1 MGGQS
6 KKWGAWS
13 SVGLRKRIPAIESR
27 SSFEMG
33 LIFDIHINLIMP
45 TTPPLPSPPPCF
57 SFAKVGNPAGEQV
70 GRWGGVLSVN
80 EGHGVQQTPGGWLGG
95 SAAQLEVCW
104 RLKSGSQREV
114 LAEDSK
120 HQAEGTMR
128 RRTDSGGDHR

>member
-1 MGGQS
+1 M
-6 KKWGAWS
+6 
-13 SVGLRKRIPAIESR
+13 
-27 SSFEMG
+27 
-33 LIFDIHINLIMP
+33 
-45 TTPPLPSPPPCF
+45 
-57 SFAKVGNPAGEQV
+57 
-70 GRWGGVLSVN
+70 
-80 EGHGVQQTPGGWLGG
+80 QQTLGGWLGG

>member
-70 GRWGGVLSVN
+70 GTWGGVLSVN
-80 EGHGVQQTPGGWLGG
+80 VLGLRCRG
-95 SAAQLEVCW
+95 AWSAADTW
-104 RLKSGSQREV
+104 RLAWWVCSSV
-114 LAEDSK
+114 
-120 HQAEGTMR
+120 
-128 RRTDSGGDHR
+128 GGLLEA